1 MDETTYKP
9 KKLNSNNLKSNKQL
23 ILNENLNINCQTIF
37 PHLTQQPIKIE
48 NNQQSINWSNIIID
62 TDEPIKELEKKK
74 QNKETQT
81 TLINDI
87 VEIPNNKIIDKI
99 KPTYTDETGWTHII
113 KSTKAKYKEKKKK
126 IIDGIDDLIKDVIKK

>member
-9 KKLNSNNLKSNKQL
+9 QKLNSNNLKLNKQL

-81 TLINDI
+81 TIINDI
-87 VEIPNNKIIDKI
+87 VETPNNKIIDKI
-99 KPTYTDETGWTHII
+99 KPTYTDETGWTHIV

-126 IIDGIDDLIKDVIKK
+126 IIDGIDDLIKNVIKK